1 VTDLERQQIRERIAQ
16 WAAAAPV
23 MQALRDEDVR
33 QSITADGIQQLA
45 GVATMTLRDQ
55 PPRRE
60 CGLVE
65 QQAWFAKLRSH
76 DRNR

>member
-1 VTDLERQQIRERIAQ
+1 MTETERQRIKERIAQ

-23 MQALRDEDVR
+23 MQALRDEEVR
-33 QSITADGIQQLA
+33 RSDTVLGIRQLA
-45 GVATMTLRDQ
+45 GVAAMTLRDL
-55 PPRRE
+55 PPRQE

-76 DRNR
+76 DRTR

>member
-1 VTDLERQQIRERIAQ
+1 MTDLERQQIKERIAQ

-33 QSITADGIQQLA
+33 QSTTAVGVQQLA

-55 PPRRE
+55 PPRSE

-65 QQAWFAKLRSH
+65 QQAWFTKLRFH
-76 DRNR
+76 DRDR